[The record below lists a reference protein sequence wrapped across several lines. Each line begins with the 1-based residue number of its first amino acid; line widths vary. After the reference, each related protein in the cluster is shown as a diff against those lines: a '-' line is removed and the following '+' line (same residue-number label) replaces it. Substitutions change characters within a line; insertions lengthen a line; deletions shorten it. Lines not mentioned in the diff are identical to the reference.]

1 MMVAYDREA
10 IRLTAPSQ
18 RLGESMR
25 KTVFLVAS
33 VACVALSASV
43 LADDREDC
51 SSIDVDQIIRGCS
64 GVINSR
70 QELRQTLAIA
80 YHRRGTAYA
89 TRKDYDKAIADY
101 TNALEIDPKHVS
113 ALNDRGLAYTS
124 KGDYERAIADVT
136 RAVELTAEPTS
147 RPATATATPPA
158 ATPAKSETS
167 SARTSAAVGNATAP
181 PLVKPTTTAPMP
193 PSTKAS
199 KTPGLRKT
207 SPITKEK
214 PAATTKNPETTPS
227 PTEAGSGPPS
237 WAAQILS
244 KEMN

>member
-1 MMVAYDREA
+1 MTVR
-10 IRLTAPSQ
+10 RFVLLLHLSVW
-18 RLGESMR
+18 GESVR
-25 KTVFLVAS
+25 KTLFLVAS
-33 VACVALSASV
+33 VACVTLSSPV
-43 LADDREDC
+43 QADDREDC

-89 TRKDYDKAIADY
+89 SKKDYDQAIADY
-101 TNALEIDPKHVS
+101 TKALEIDPKYVS

-147 RPATATATPPA
+147 RPTTAAATPPA
-158 ATPAKSETS
+158 ATPAKSEPSSTKTS
-167 SARTSAAVGNATAP
+167 VAIGNATAP
-181 PLVKPTTTAPMP
+181 ALVKPTTTPLMP

-199 KTPGLRKT
+199 KTPGLTKT
-207 SPITKEK
+207 SATKAK
-214 PAATTKNPETTPS
+214 PAAPTKKLEATPT

-237 WAAQILS
+237 WAAQILN